1 MGPPGEAGPKGDTG
15 PKGPPGKVGPK
26 GDPGI
31 AGPDGISGADGP
43 AGPPGPEGSTGL
55 KGTTGPAGGKGD
67 AGPVGPPGPPGPPG
81 EAQLIPPDFISPPK
95 TAARRKRDLDENNK
109 IAEDDLHVG
118 EHYVNVVSRIV
129 DYLDNMQKQLSA
141 ITNPVGTKDEPARS
155 CRDLHQGH
163 PDLPDGWYWIDP
175 NLGVINDA
183 IYVYCNMTRSGETCV
198 NPKQQFRTMP
208 QRWWRKESET
218 NKPFSKLKGGFEIEY
233 EDSVQ
238 LTFLR
243 LLSEEA
249 RQNFTY
255 FCTNS
260 AGWYNVDDYSL
271 NWALVL
277 QGQNDH
283 EFDTKYFTS
292 QQVIYDGCR
301 NRRSQSYTV
310 FEVKTKKLNQLPL
323 VNFVPKDYGA
333 GYQMFGFEVGAICFS

>member
-1 MGPPGEAGPKGDTG
+1 M
-15 PKGPPGKVGPK
+15 
-26 GDPGI
+26 
-31 AGPDGISGADGP
+31 
-43 AGPPGPEGSTGL
+43 
-55 KGTTGPAGGKGD
+55 
-67 AGPVGPPGPPGPPG
+67 
-81 EAQLIPPDFISPPK
+81 
-95 TAARRKRDLDENNK
+95 
-109 IAEDDLHVG
+109 
-118 EHYVNVVSRIV
+118 
-129 DYLDNMQKQLSA
+129 
-141 ITNPVGTKDEPARS
+141 
-155 CRDLHQGH
+155 
-163 PDLPDGWYWIDP
+163 
-175 NLGVINDA
+175 
-183 IYVYCNMTRSGETCV
+183 
-198 NPKQQFRTMP
+198 
-208 QRWWRKESET
+208 
-218 NKPFSKLKGGFEIEY
+218 
-233 EDSVQ
+233 Q